1 MDNLYDNTPG
11 VVELKANDLQKLD
24 NAAGELKVIATRPE
38 FNNKVYFLAFYAPW
52 CGHCVR
58 MVDDVKLLAKALK
71 NEGFLVGAVN
81 CEANKQELDKRQI
94 NITSFPTLFFVKD
107 NVPVKYEGARDLKS
121 LLDHLCSSLGKCVR
135 RN

>member
-1 MDNLYDNTPG
+1 MENKNLYDNQPG
-11 VVELKANDLQKLD
+11 IKELDTKDLIRQSD
-24 NAAGELKVIATRPE
+24 GSVIPVGEE
-38 FNNKVYFLAFYAPW
+38 FKDKVYMLIFYAPW